1 MGKTLAP
8 LILAIFVMNA
18 DSAIGSVLIDRIV
31 ATVDQEVITES
42 ELQAMD
48 SSKEIASRAQL
59 LKQVIENRI
68 ILQAAERE
76 GIRISPS
83 EFEQMLQELEAR
95 NHFPNREAFRQAVVG
110 SSSLSWERY
119 LSDLKME
126 MTMMKLMRREIDPN
140 LFVTEAE
147 IKSFYDRNPK
157 KFQNEQV
164 RLKQIFFS
172 IPKDASNAL
181 VEEIQQ
187 KADLIEGEAKKG
199 VFFDE
204 LERTAI
210 SSGGDVSDLGF
221 LGVAFLTAEIARAIV
236 NMEVGEVS
244 QKVQTKNGLHF
255 FKVLDRTSTMTSLEE
270 AHGGISEFLLK
281 EKRDV
286 QARAWLNEIKKRTVV
301 EIK

>member
-68 ILQAAERE
+68 ILQAAEKE

-164 RLKQIFFS
+164 RIKQILFP
-172 IPKDASNAL
+172 IPKDATRMT
-181 VEEIQQ
+181 VEEIQ
-187 KADLIEGEAKKG
+187 KNADLVEAG
-199 VFFDE
+199 IQNGTSFE
-204 LERTAI
+204 QW
-210 SSGGDVSDLGF
+210 SGGDVSDLGF

-286 QARAWLNEIKKRTVV
+286 QARAWLNEIKKRTLV